1 MNAPIRSFSRLFLRG
16 LCIVCGLVLLPAAA
30 QDIVATITS
39 ASAPGGTAAA
49 PHYVIDSDATN
60 AGAGYTR
67 DSIPA
72 SVGVSFS
79 RAGGVT
85 SATAKFRAS
94 VELVGSDGLAVVLAN
109 ANSGTTSIISATQT
123 VSLSAITPT
132 ASRTFSFTPRPA
144 VDLGAGKAYTLRYTI
159 QRESTA
165 MIGGNPITLWLTAAG
180 PQNSTAFTTVH
191 FRDSPEN
198 SLARRVRAYPTG
210 TPSWTKT
217 HLITTGTLEPAPS
230 FTASVPYFA
239 ARYDIG
245 GSNAV
250 ISYRLTATVTDDTGA
265 VIPLQNDGQSTG
277 LLSMQPSVATSPI
290 TPRAYSGNFTASFRP
305 ASQLDSRN
313 RTFRI
318 KVRIEHIE
326 SISPNTYLDD
336 GESPQTIALQR
347 LLHFNG
353 NLRFGSLATAFS
365 AISNSPTAGALG
377 TNLVNTTLNV
387 TAGTIP
393 GYPTFTF
400 GNGSALGVQ
409 LLSNGDSVVTSG
421 SQPVIVASGIPIIA
435 DFGGTRVEYSNNI
448 LTASGPQA
456 GATTVFLP
464 QGLSHTPDRSTS
476 AGRYL
481 GQVVIP
487 GSRSLSNQ
495 FRHTG
500 NLTLAMPGDAWVFD
514 EARPLLYQ
522 VSDFAM
528 AQDGQLHFTAAD
540 SEWAHQAAYDQLDA
554 QHTANQH
561 QTATMRRRW
570 SNEGHFRYSEI
581 VPGSLIS
588 FGRATDGSART
599 LEADLSVSPGSF
611 ITHFPAAS
619 TVTWNTAGTLKI
631 RDGKITGD
639 SVLNDVA
646 TMTVAFDGSCP
657 DDDCG
662 PPPGSATDSVTLFP
676 NDKQLTFT
684 PDGGL
689 CGGAGISP
697 KTLQWGIRGDGNFT
711 HRSDE
716 FRNAAFH
723 APGQQLYAAD
733 NPLAL
738 SGPFQSSADTLT
750 PGVLSLAGYDPADHL
765 NPVYP
770 ETTRYLD
777 GVGIYP
783 GATFVTT
790 GSGNIGASR
799 IADLIGEY
807 PYELLENVTKY
818 YVRRSG
824 VSGRHV
830 AVDGTY
836 APNLSLYDYNFEL
849 TRYQLTFLSNTNE
862 DSWINGSVSVPAPS
876 NFTQKFLDLKLS
888 CTGALEEPVI
898 DPDDSGPK
906 PLAYWNGSFTPLA
919 MTFAPRVGADC
930 DDNRLLT
937 IGLTSGAANLST
949 PLSGTLAFMPNG
961 NIGTLEDKIVG
972 VDGRLGLPSLVRLDG
987 PGSEKYPLVPVS
999 KLYFSNPA
1007 SPGAPTSPDKGYV
1020 NFAATCNVPFFEDL
1034 KVHVMTSAQT
1044 GVPAPLY
1051 MAGGWTEGG
1060 ETFFSNK
1067 NFDIT
1072 HRGFPLGAPFG
1083 TYQNPQTVTPYVVRA
1098 TQSLFGLVPLDY
1110 PLKWNSTA
1118 RYFQSWPSAPTDL
1131 LVLTV
1136 EHQVD
1141 YLSAENAEITFGAQ
1155 YDGLPKINLVS
1166 AAAEIAEGELGAAR
1180 ALTNAAQAA
1189 VTKTLTQGVDEIGNL
1204 VDDTME
1210 KVLDRALDSIE
1221 SDVITPLYT
1230 ELRNSY
1236 NAAAAANSTYQDWVD
1251 DGSDGLKSV
1260 FDERLGTPV
1269 SAGADSVIG
1278 RLNQLSAATDQ
1289 ASSLIQRVSDAVDEG
1304 ILAIDSVAGEIQTY
1318 RNAAGDIVAGFE
1330 APPGYLPDDLLSG
1343 ILTKV
1348 STDGGPAERVI
1359 VQRLVASLI
1368 AELAPPDLAAIL
1380 DTLLDDASSE
1390 INGELNALLVEFDP
1404 TLERVTEVL
1413 MQARAYLVD
1422 VKTKLAA
1429 NGDLLES
1436 FQEIITNAETEIE
1449 TLVAEIH
1456 SAAYAYIERVSTAA
1470 TYGPSAVLGSA
1481 GNLFDEFSQEEFTA
1495 FIRAEL
1501 RNRLL
1506 ASAFIGQIQY
1516 SLRQTIS
1523 EFDIAL
1529 RSAIDSAFGEVNRMC
1544 KELIKESLGPIDDTI
1559 NGLTGDI
1566 NSYVGAG
1573 SVDGYAHIQGDTLR
1587 RLRLD
1592 AKVQLKVPDEMKLQA
1607 YFEMLCYDSETTTG
1621 AVGCLEAGKQMVEV
1635 KIGALDVPLD
1645 WVSPDLSANLD
1656 VWFSMQKQPVKP
1668 LGIGGALVMTGGELD
1683 FQSLKVTGFGASVAV
1698 GSQEAYLAATARV
1711 VVSSYEASGGI
1722 FFGRTCSLDP
1732 LLLVD
1737 PDAASLLG
1745 NPPFTGAYVYGE
1757 VWIPISEVILGIP
1770 ASCLFRISAGVG
1782 AGAFYFAEGPTYG
1795 GRMLLGVSG
1804 EALCVVSIRG
1814 DVSMTGVMSGGSLR
1828 FAGRG
1833 NLTGKA
1839 GYCPFCVKFRESA
1852 RITYQDGSW
1861 DVDF

>member
-1 MNAPIRSFSRLFLRG
+1 MTAPIRSFFRLFLRG
-16 LCIVCGLVLLPAAA
+16 LCIACGLLLLPAAA

-49 PHYVIDSDATN
+49 PHYVIDSDAAN

-67 DSIPA
+67 DGVPA

-85 SATAKFRAS
+85 SATAKFRAT
-94 VELVGSDGLAVVLAN
+94 VELVGPDGLAVALAN
-109 ANSGTTSIISATQT
+109 ANSGTTSIISATET
-123 VSLSAITPT
+123 ISLSSVTPT
-132 ASRTFSFTPRPA
+132 ASRTLSFAPRPA
-144 VDLGAGKAYTLRYTI
+144 VDLGAGMAYTLRYTI

-165 MIGGNPITLWLTAAG
+165 IIGGNPVTLWLTAAG

-191 FRDSPEN
+191 FRDLPEN

-239 ARYDIG
+239 ARYDVEG
-245 GSNAV
+245 ASAT

-265 VIPLQNDGQSTG
+265 VISLQNGGQSTA

-290 TPRAYSGNFTASFRP
+290 TPRTYSGNFTASFRP

-313 RTFRI
+313 RSFRI

-353 NLRFGSLATAFS
+353 NLRFGSLATVFS
-365 AISNSPTAGALG
+365 AISNTPAAGALG

-400 GNGSALGVQ
+400 GNGTALGVQ

-435 DFGGTRVEYSNNI
+435 EFGGTRVEYSNNTV
-448 LTASGPQA
+448 TASGPQA

-487 GSRSLSNQ
+487 GNRPLSDE

-500 NLTLAMPGDAWVFD
+500 DLTLVMPGDAWVFD

-522 VSDFAM
+522 VSEFTM

-554 QHTANQH
+554 QHAANQH
-561 QTATMRRRW
+561 QTAAMRRRW
-570 SNEGHFRYSEI
+570 SNEGHFRYSGI
-581 VPGSLIS
+581 VPGSVIS
-588 FGRATDGSART
+588 FGRSTDGSART

-619 TVTWNTAGTLKI
+619 TVTWNTAGILKI

-646 TMTVAFDGSCP
+646 TMNVAFDGSCP

-662 PPPGSATDSVTLFP
+662 PPPGSATDSVSLFP
-676 NDKQLTFT
+676 NNKQLAFT

-689 CGGAGISP
+689 CGSAGTSP
-697 KTLQWGIRGDGNFT
+697 KTLQWGIRGNGGFT

-716 FRNAAFH
+716 FRTAAFH

-738 SGPFQSSADTLT
+738 SGPFQSSAGTLA

-783 GATFVTT
+783 GATFVHT

-799 IADLIGEY
+799 IADLIDEY

-849 TRYQLTFLSNTNE
+849 TRYQLTFLSNQSE
-862 DSWINGSVSVPAPS
+862 PSWVNGAVSVPFPS
-876 NFTQKFLDLKLS
+876 GFTQRFTGLQLT
-888 CTGALEEPVI
+888 CTGALDGAEI
-898 DPDDSGPK
+898 DPDDAGTK
-906 PLAYWNGSFTPLA
+906 PLAYWNGSFTPLS
-919 MTFAPRVGADC
+919 MTFAPRTDADC

-949 PLSGTLAFMPNG
+949 PLSGSLAFMPNG

-999 KLYFSNPA
+999 KLYFSNPG
-1007 SPGAPTSPDKGYV
+1007 SPGAPSAPDKGYV

-1034 KVHVMTSAQT
+1034 KVHVMTSAQA

-1060 ETFFSNK
+1060 KTFFSNNK
-1067 NFDIT
+1067 FDIT
-1072 HRGFPLGAPFG
+1072 HRGFPLGTPFG
-1083 TYQNPQTVTPYVVRA
+1083 TYQNPQAVTPHVVRA

-1141 YLSAENAEITFGAQ
+1141 YLSAENTEITFGAQ

-1166 AAAEIAEGELGAAR
+1166 AAAEIVEGELGAAR

-1189 VTKTLTQGVDEIGNL
+1189 VTKTLNKGVDEIGNL

-1210 KVLDRALDSIE
+1210 KVLAPALGSIE
-1221 SDVITPLYT
+1221 REVITPLYT
-1230 ELRNSY
+1230 ELRDSY
-1236 NAAAAANSTYQDWVD
+1236 DDAVTANRTYQDWVN
-1251 DGSDGLKSV
+1251 DGLTSI
-1260 FDERLGTPV
+1260 FDDRFGTPV

-1278 RLNQLSAATDQ
+1278 RLNQLSAATQ
-1289 ASSLIQRVSDAVDEG
+1289 EASSLVKRVSDAVDSG

-1318 RNAAGDIVAGFE
+1318 RNASGDIVAGFE
-1330 APPGYLPDDLLSG
+1330 APAGYLPHDLLSG

-1348 STDGGPAERVI
+1348 STNGDPAERVI

-1368 AELAPPDLAAIL
+1368 RELAPPDLAALL
-1380 DTLLDDASSE
+1380 DTLLDDANSE
-1390 INGELNALLVEFDP
+1390 INRELNALLVEFDP
-1404 TLERVTEVL
+1404 TLERITAVL
-1413 MQARAYLVD
+1413 MEARGYLVE
-1422 VKTKLAA
+1422 VKAKLAA
-1429 NGDLLES
+1429 NGALLKS
-1436 FQEIITNAETEIE
+1436 FEEIITQAKTQIE
-1449 TLVAEIH
+1449 TLVAQVQ
-1456 SAAYAYIERVSTAA
+1456 SAAYAYINRMATAA
-1470 TYGPSAVLGSA
+1470 TYGPSALLGSA

-1544 KELIKESLGPIDDTI
+1544 KELIKEALGPIDDTI

-1621 AVGCLEAGKQMVEV
+1621 SVGCLEKGKQMVEV

-1656 VWFSMQKQPVKP
+1656 VWFSMQTQPVKP

-1814 DVSMTGVMSGGSLR
+1814 DVSLTGVMSGGSLR
-1828 FAGRG
+1828 FSGRG

-1852 RITYQDGSW
+1852 KITYQDGSW